1 MSINQNLDLSDE
13 RVPKASFS
21 TIDFALLEARDPA
34 ELTNLL
40 RACQTHGF
48 FYLNFDNSETARSI
62 VDEKTRVQNF
72 MKEYFAQPMDVK
84 MQDHQG
90 IKTKGY
96 VFEDHSIR
104 SIADE
109 LRYIPYGTFTGLKKG
124 DWRTVEHL
132 MVR

>member
-1 MSINQNLDLSDE
+1 MSPIPGSLDLSDE

-34 ELTNLL
+34 ELVNLL

-48 FYLNFDNSETARSI
+48 FYLNFDNSDTTKSI
-62 VDEKTRVQNF
+62 VKEKTRVQEF
-72 MKEYFAQPMDVK
+72 MKQYFSQPMDAK

-96 VFEDHSIR
+96 VPADHPNHGLTHSFKIHPIR
-104 SIADE
+104 DIH
-109 LRYIPYGTFTGLKKG
+109 RPQKG
-124 DWRTVEHL
+124 RLAHG
-132 MVR
+132 